1 MADADPQTL
10 PKADP
15 APEKVT
21 AANVIES
28 VEAPAAAKKKR
39 NWTRL
44 AIMLVVPLL
53 LVLGAGYFYLSGGRY
68 VSTDNAY
75 VQNDTISI
83 SPDVSGRIVEVKVKE
98 NQRVQAGDI
107 LFVIDREPYKN
118 ALAQADAA
126 LATARVQ
133 VATLSTD
140 TGSAA
145 ADVASANA
153 DIRLAQ
159 ATYDRQ
165 ATLMKQG
172 FTTRASF
179 DAAAQQVAAARARLA
194 TAQASVA
201 KARMQMGSGSETSGV
216 PAAVQVAMA
225 ERDKALLNLS
235 RTVVRA
241 PHAGVITQVSRLQVG
256 NITPSGVPA
265 LSLVVSETPWV
276 IANFKE
282 TDLANMR
289 VGQPV
294 ALKFDAYPGLKVAGR
309 IDSIGAGTGSS
320 QSILPA
326 QNATGNWVKVT
337 QRVPVKVVITG
348 KSDRALLV
356 GLSTEVEVDTKPNG

>member
-1 MADADPQTL
+1 MADADPKIPPQGDRV
-10 PKADP
+10 A
-15 APEKVT
+15 

-28 VEAPAAAKKKR
+28 VEAPAPAPKQRRWGRIGLMAA
-39 NWTRL
+39 
-44 AIMLVVPLL
+44 VPLL
-53 LVLGAGYFYLSGGRY
+53 LAAVAGYFYLTGGRY

-75 VQNDTISI
+75 VQQDTISI
-83 SPDVSGRIVEVKVKE
+83 SPDVSGRIVQVNVKE
-98 NQRVQAGDI
+98 NQRVKAGDV
-107 LFVIDREPYKN
+107 LFVIDQEPYKL

-133 VATLSTD
+133 VATMSTD
-140 TGSAA
+140 TGSAN

-153 DIRLAQ
+153 DIKLAQ

-172 FTTRASF
+172 FTTRAAF

-201 KARMQMGSGSETSGV
+201 KAQVQVGSGVAGSGV
-216 PAAVQVAMA
+216 PAAVAVALA
-225 ERDKALLNLS
+225 EREKALLNLN

-241 PHAGVITQVSRLQVG
+241 PRDGIISQTNRLQVG

-265 LSLVVSETPWV
+265 LSLVAQAPWV
-276 IANFKE
+276 TANFKE

-289 VGQPV
+289 VGQP
-294 ALKFDAYPGLKVAGR
+294 AELTFDAYPGVKVCGR
-309 IDSIGAGTGSS
+309 VQSIGAETGSAS
-320 QSILPA
+320 SILPA

-337 QRVPVKVVITG
+337 QRVPVRIAITC
-348 KSDRALLV
+348 KTDRALIA
-356 GLSTEVEVDTKPNG
+356 GLSSDVSIDTKPNG

>member
-1 MADADPQTL
+1 MADADPKIH
-10 PKADP
+10 PKADEV
-15 APEKVT
+15 A

-28 VEAPAAAKKKR
+28 VEAPAPKPRRWPRIALMAA
-39 NWTRL
+39 
-44 AIMLVVPLL
+44 IPLL
-53 LVLGAGYFYLSGGRY
+53 IAAVAGYFYLTSGRY

-75 VQNDTISI
+75 VEQDTISI
-83 SPDVSGRIVEVKVKE
+83 SPDVSGRIVQVNVRE
-98 NQRVQAGDI
+98 NQPVKAGDI
-107 LFVIDREPYKN
+107 LFVIDPEPYKL

-153 DIRLAQ
+153 DIKLAQ

-172 FTTRASF
+172 FTTRAAF

-201 KARMQMGSGSETSGV
+201 KAQVQVGSGVVGSGV
-216 PAAVQVAMA
+216 PAAVQAALA
-225 ERDKALLNLS
+225 ERDKALLNLN

-241 PHAGVITQVSRLQVG
+241 PRDGIISQTNRLQVG

-265 LSLVVSETPWV
+265 LSLVAQAPWV
-276 IANFKE
+276 TANFKE

-289 VGQPV
+289 VGQP
-294 ALKFDAYPGLKVAGR
+294 AELTFDAYPGVKVCGQVQ
-309 IDSIGAGTGSS
+309 SIGAETGSAS
-320 QSILPA
+320 SILPA

-337 QRVPVKVVITG
+337 QRVPVRIAITC
-348 KSDRALLV
+348 KTDRALIA
-356 GLSTEVEVDTKPNG
+356 GLSSDVSIDTKPNG